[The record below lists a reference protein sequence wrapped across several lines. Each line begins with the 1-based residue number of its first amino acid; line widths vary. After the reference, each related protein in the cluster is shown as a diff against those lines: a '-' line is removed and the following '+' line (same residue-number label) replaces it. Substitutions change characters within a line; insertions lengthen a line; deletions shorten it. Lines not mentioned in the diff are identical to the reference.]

1 VKYDQRFFN
10 SYERTIMRIAVMGAG
25 AVGAYFGAK
34 LSASGH
40 NAAFLARGAHLDAL
54 RREGLRVDSPG
65 GNLHIQNALFTN
77 DPGEIAVV
85 DLILFCV
92 KSYDT
97 YAAVGALA
105 PMIGSATTI
114 LSLQNGVDNADKI
127 AARWGERRA
136 LAGVVYL
143 GSQLV
148 GPGTIKHSAGG
159 RIVFGEMNGS
169 VGDTTQSIE
178 RALTAAQIPCEI
190 SKDIRKAQWRKLLWN
205 APFCA
210 ISCLTRA
217 TVREVIESESL
228 RKLAVDC
235 MAEVTQAARTQG
247 VDLEPE
253 LIDET
258 LNFSKTLG
266 DFKPSMLQ
274 DLEARKPLEYE
285 AFNGIVV
292 KLLQQAGNDA
302 PVNQVFYGTLE
313 YLDTKIR
320 QETPS

>member
-1 VKYDQRFFN
+1 
-10 SYERTIMRIAVMGAG
+10 
-25 AVGAYFGAK
+25 
-34 LSASGH
+34 
-40 NAAFLARGAHLDAL
+40 
-54 RREGLRVDSPG
+54 
-65 GNLHIQNALFTN
+65 
-77 DPGEIAVV
+77 
-85 DLILFCV
+85 
-92 KSYDT
+92 
-97 YAAVGALA
+97 
-105 PMIGSATTI
+105 MIGSATTI

-148 GPGTIKHSAGG
+148 GPGTIKHLAGG
-159 RIVFGEMNGS
+159 RIVFGEMDGS

-178 RALTAAQIPCEI
+178 RALTAAQIPCEF
-190 SKDIRKAQWRKLLWN
+190 SKDIRRKAQWRKLLWN

-228 RKLAVDC
+228 RKLAVHC

-292 KLLQQAGNDA
+292 KLLRQAGNDA

-313 YLDTKIR
+313 YLDKKFASRR
-320 QETPS
+320 QVKS

>member
-1 VKYDQRFFN
+1 
-10 SYERTIMRIAVMGAG
+10 MRIAVMGAG

-40 NAAFLARGAHLDAL
+40 NVAFLARGTHLDAL
-54 RREGLRVDSPG
+54 RREGLRVDSPA
-65 GNLHIQNALFTN
+65 GNLRIQNALFTN
-77 DPGEIAVV
+77 DPGEIAAV

-97 YAAVGALA
+97 DVAVGALA
-105 PMIGSATTI
+105 PMIGNATTI

-127 AARWGERRA
+127 AARWGERRT

-148 GPGTIKHSAGG
+148 GSGTIKHSVGG

-169 VGDTTQSIE
+169 VGDTTKSIE
-178 RALTAAQIPCEI
+178 QALTAAQIPCEI

-210 ISCLTRA
+210 VSCLTRA
-217 TVREVIESESL
+217 TVKEIIESDSL
-228 RKLAVDC
+228 CQLAVDC
-235 MAEVTQAARTQG
+235 MNEVREAARTKN

-253 LIDET
+253 LRDET
-258 LNFSKTLG
+258 LTFSKTLG

-292 KLLQQAGNDA
+292 KLLRQAGQAA
-302 PVNQVFYGTLE
+302 PVNQVFYGTLK
-313 YLDTKIR
+313 YLDKNIR
-320 QETPS
+320 EEAAG

>member
-1 VKYDQRFFN
+1 
-10 SYERTIMRIAVMGAG
+10 MRIAVMGAG

-40 NAAFLARGAHLDAL
+40 NVAFLARGAHLDAL
-54 RREGLRVDSPG
+54 RREGLQVDSPG
-65 GNLHIQNALFTN
+65 GNLRIQNALFTN
-77 DPGEIAVV
+77 DPGEIAAV

-97 YAAVGALA
+97 DAAVGTLA
-105 PMIGSATTI
+105 PMMGSATTI

-127 AARWGERRA
+127 AARWGEKRT

-148 GPGTIKHSAGG
+148 SPGTIKHSAGG
-159 RIVFGEMNGS
+159 RIIFGELNG
-169 VGDTTQSIE
+169 VVRNTTQSVE

-210 ISCLTRA
+210 ISCLTRT
-217 TVREVIESESL
+217 TVKEIIESDSL
-228 RKLAVDC
+228 RRLAVDC
-235 MAEVTQAARTQG
+235 MKEVRQAARTQD
-247 VDLEPE
+247 VDLEAE
-253 LIDET
+253 LLDET

-285 AFNGIVV
+285 AFNGVVV
-292 KLLQQAGNDA
+292 KQLRQAGNEA

-313 YLDTKIR
+313 YLDKKIR
-320 QETPS
+320 GEAAG

>member
-1 VKYDQRFFN
+1 
-10 SYERTIMRIAVMGAG
+10 MRIAVMGAG
-25 AVGAYFGAK
+25 AVGAYFGAR
-34 LSASGH
+34 LSVSGH
-40 NAAFLARGAHLDAL
+40 NVAFLARGAHLDAL
-54 RREGLRVDSPG
+54 RREGLRIDSPA
-65 GNLHIQNALFTN
+65 GNLRIQNALFTN
-77 DPGEIAVV
+77 DPGEIAAV

-97 YAAVGALA
+97 DAAVGALA
-105 PMIGSATTI
+105 PMIGNATTI

-127 AARWGERRA
+127 AARWDEKRT

-143 GSQLV
+143 GSQLY

-159 RIVFGEMNGS
+159 RIVFGELDGS
-169 VGDTTQSIE
+169 VRDTTQSIE

-210 ISCLTRA
+210 ISCLTHT
-217 TVREVIESESL
+217 TVKEIIESDSL
-228 RKLAVDC
+228 RQLTVDC
-235 MAEVTQAARTQG
+235 MNEVREAAHTKN
-247 VDLEPE
+247 VNLEPE
-253 LIDET
+253 LLDET

-292 KLLQQAGNDA
+292 KLLRQAGKDA

-313 YLDTKIR
+313 YLDKKIR
-320 QETPS
+320 GEAAG

>member
-1 VKYDQRFFN
+1 
-10 SYERTIMRIAVMGAG
+10 MRIAVMGAG

-40 NAAFLARGAHLDAL
+40 NVAFLARGAHLDAL
-54 RREGLRVDSPG
+54 RREGLRVDSSG
-65 GNLHIQNALFTN
+65 GGLRIQNALFTN
-77 DPGEIAVV
+77 DPGEVAAV

-97 YAAVGALA
+97 NPAVGALA
-105 PMIGSATTI
+105 PMIGSGTTI
-114 LSLQNGVDNADKI
+114 LSLQNGVDNADKV
-127 AARWGERRA
+127 AARWGERRT

-143 GSQLV
+143 GSQLA
-148 GPGTIKHSAGG
+148 GPGTIKHSVGG

-169 VGDTTQSIE
+169 VGDSTQSIE

-210 ISCLTRA
+210 ISCLTRT
-217 TVREVIESESL
+217 TVKEIIESDSL

-235 MAEVTQAARTQG
+235 MNEVRQAARTHDVG
-247 VDLEPE
+247 LEPE
-253 LIDET
+253 LLDET
-258 LNFSKTLG
+258 LAFSKTLG
-266 DFKPSMLQ
+266 EFKPSMLQ

-292 KLLQQAGNDA
+292 KLLRQAGKEA

-313 YLDTKIR
+313 YLDKKIR
-320 QETPS
+320 GEVAG

>member
-1 VKYDQRFFN
+1 
-10 SYERTIMRIAVMGAG
+10 MRIAVMGAG

-40 NAAFLARGAHLDAL
+40 NVAFLARGAHLDAL
-54 RREGLRVDSPG
+54 RREGLRVDSAG
-65 GNLHIQNALFTN
+65 ANLRIQNALFTN
-77 DPGEIAVV
+77 DPGKVAVA

-97 YAAVGALA
+97 DAAVGALA
-105 PMIGSATTI
+105 PMIGSVTTI
-114 LSLQNGVDNADKI
+114 LSLQNGVDNADQI
-127 AARWGERRA
+127 AARWGEKHT

-159 RIVFGEMNGS
+159 RIVFGELDGS
-169 VGDTTQSIE
+169 VRDTTQSIE

-210 ISCLTRA
+210 IGCLTRA
-217 TVREVIESESL
+217 TVKEIIESDSL
-228 RKLAVDC
+228 RQLTVDC
-235 MAEVTQAARTQG
+235 MNEVRQAARTQN
-247 VDLEPE
+247 VDLEAE
-253 LIDET
+253 LLDET
-258 LNFSKTLG
+258 LNFSKSLG
-266 DFKPSMLQ
+266 EFKPSMLQ
-274 DLEARKPLEYE
+274 DLEAGKPLEYE

-292 KLLQQAGNDA
+292 KLLRQAGKDA

-313 YLDTKIR
+313 YLDKKIR
-320 QETPS
+320 GEAAG

>member
-1 VKYDQRFFN
+1 
-10 SYERTIMRIAVMGAG
+10 MRIAVMGAG

-40 NAAFLARGAHLDAL
+40 NVAFLARGSHLDAL
-54 RREGLRVDSPG
+54 CREGLRVDSPA
-65 GNLHIQNALFTN
+65 GNLRIQNALFTN
-77 DPGEIAVV
+77 DPSEVAAV

-97 YAAVGALA
+97 DAAVGALA
-105 PMIGSATTI
+105 SMIGSATTI
-114 LSLQNGVDNADKI
+114 LSLQNGVDNADKV
-127 AARWGERRA
+127 AARWGERRT

-143 GSQLV
+143 GSQLA
-148 GPGTIKHSAGG
+148 GPGTIKHSVGG

-169 VGDTTQSIE
+169 VGDSTQSIE

-210 ISCLTRA
+210 ISCLTRT
-217 TVREVIESESL
+217 TVKEIIESDSL

-235 MAEVTQAARTQG
+235 MNEVRQAARTHD

-253 LIDET
+253 LLDET
-258 LNFSKTLG
+258 LAFSKTLG
-266 DFKPSMLQ
+266 EFKPSMLQ

-292 KLLQQAGNDA
+292 KLLRQAGKEA

-313 YLDTKIR
+313 YLDKKIR
-320 QETPS
+320 GEAAG

>member
-1 VKYDQRFFN
+1 
-10 SYERTIMRIAVMGAG
+10 
-25 AVGAYFGAK
+25 VGAYFGAK

-40 NAAFLARGAHLDAL
+40 NVAFLARGAHLDAL

-65 GNLHIQNALFTN
+65 GNLRIQNALFTN
-77 DPGEIAVV
+77 DSGEIATV

-97 YAAVGALA
+97 DAAVGTLA
-105 PMIGSATTI
+105 PMMGSATTI

-127 AARWGERRA
+127 AARWGEKRT

-148 GPGTIKHSAGG
+148 SPGTIKHSAGG
-159 RIVFGEMNGS
+159 RIILGELNGL
-169 VGDTTQSIE
+169 VRDTTQSVE

-190 SKDIRKAQWRKLLWN
+190 SKEIRKAQWRKLLWN

-210 ISCLTRA
+210 ISCLMRA
-217 TVREVIESESL
+217 TVKEIIESGPL
-228 RKLAVDC
+228 RRLAVDC
-235 MAEVTQAARTQG
+235 MKEVRQAARTQG
-247 VDLEPE
+247 VDLEAE
-253 LIDET
+253 LLDET
-258 LNFSKTLG
+258 LNFSRSLG

-285 AFNGIVV
+285 AFNGVVV
-292 KLLQQAGNDA
+292 KQLRQAGNEA

-313 YLDTKIR
+313 YLDKKIR
-320 QETPS
+320 RETAG

>member
-1 VKYDQRFFN
+1 
-10 SYERTIMRIAVMGAG
+10 MRIAVMGAG
-25 AVGAYFGAK
+25 AVGAYFGAR
-34 LSASGH
+34 LSVSGH
-40 NAAFLARGAHLDAL
+40 NVAFLARGAHLDAL
-54 RREGLRVDSPG
+54 RREGLRIDSPA
-65 GNLHIQNALFTN
+65 GNLRIQNALFTN
-77 DPGEIAVV
+77 DPGEIAAV

-97 YAAVGALA
+97 DAAVGALA
-105 PMIGSATTI
+105 PMIGNATTI

-127 AARWGERRA
+127 AARWDEKRT

-143 GSQLV
+143 GSQLY

-159 RIVFGEMNGS
+159 RIVFGELDGS
-169 VGDTTQSIE
+169 VRDTTQSIE

-210 ISCLTRA
+210 ISCLTHT
-217 TVREVIESESL
+217 TVKEIIESDSL
-228 RKLAVDC
+228 RQLTVDC
-235 MAEVTQAARTQG
+235 MNEVREAAHTKN
-247 VDLEPE
+247 VNLEPE
-253 LIDET
+253 LLDET

-292 KLLQQAGNDA
+292 KLRRQAGKDA

-313 YLDTKIR
+313 YLDKKIR
-320 QETPS
+320 GEAAG

>member
-1 VKYDQRFFN
+1 
-10 SYERTIMRIAVMGAG
+10 MRIAVMGAG

-34 LSASGH
+34 LLASGH

-54 RREGLRVDSPG
+54 RRAFESTAQAAICVFKTRYLRTID
-65 GNLHIQNALFTN
+65 
-77 DPGEIAVV
+77 
-85 DLILFCV
+85 
-92 KSYDT
+92 
-97 YAAVGALA
+97 AAVGALA
-105 PMIGSATTI
+105 TMIGSATTI

-148 GPGTIKHSAGG
+148 GPGTIKHLAGG
-159 RIVFGEMNGS
+159 RIVFGEMDGS

-178 RALTAAQIPCEI
+178 RALTAAQFPCEF
-190 SKDIRKAQWRKLLWN
+190 SKDIRRKAQWRKLLWN

-210 ISCLTRA
+210 ISCVTRA

-228 RKLAVDC
+228 RKLAVHC
-235 MAEVTQAARTQG
+235 MAEVTQAART

-266 DFKPSMLQ
+266 DFKPSMPQ

-292 KLLQQAGNDA
+292 KLLRQAGNDA

-313 YLDTKIR
+313 YLDKKFASRR
-320 QETPS
+320 QVKS

>member
-1 VKYDQRFFN
+1 
-10 SYERTIMRIAVMGAG
+10 
-25 AVGAYFGAK
+25 
-34 LSASGH
+34 
-40 NAAFLARGAHLDAL
+40 
-54 RREGLRVDSPG
+54 
-65 GNLHIQNALFTN
+65 
-77 DPGEIAVV
+77 
-85 DLILFCV
+85 
-92 KSYDT
+92 
-97 YAAVGALA
+97 
-105 PMIGSATTI
+105 MIGSATTI

-159 RIVFGEMNGS
+159 RIVFGEMDGS

-190 SKDIRKAQWRKLLWN
+190 STDIRKAQWRKLLWN
-205 APFCA
+205 GPFCA
-210 ISCLTRA
+210 ISCLARA

-235 MAEVTQAARTQG
+235 MGEVTQAARTQG

-253 LIDET
+253 LIDKT

-274 DLEARKPLEYE
+274 DLEARKQLEYE

-292 KLLQQAGNDA
+292 KLLRQAGNDA
-302 PVNQVFYGTLE
+302 PINQVFYGTLE
-313 YLDTKIR
+313 YLDKKFASRR
-320 QETPS
+320 QVKS

>member
-1 VKYDQRFFN
+1 
-10 SYERTIMRIAVMGAG
+10 MRIAVMGAG

-40 NAAFLARGAHLDAL
+40 NVAFLARGSHLDAL

-65 GNLHIQNALFTN
+65 GNLRIRNALFTN
-77 DPGEIAVV
+77 DPAEIAVV

-97 YAAVGALA
+97 DATVGALA
-105 PMIGSATTI
+105 PMIGSATMI
-114 LSLQNGVDNADKI
+114 LSLQNGVDNVDKI
-127 AARWGERRA
+127 AARWGERRT

-148 GPGTIKHSAGG
+148 GPGMIKHSAGG
-159 RIVFGEMNGS
+159 RIVFGEMNRS
-169 VGDTTQSIE
+169 VGDATKSIE
-178 RALTAAQIPCEI
+178 QALTAAQIPCEI

-210 ISCLTRA
+210 ISCLTRT
-217 TVREVIESESL
+217 TVKEIIESDSL
-228 RKLAVDC
+228 RQLAVDC
-235 MAEVTQAARTQG
+235 MHEVREAARTQN
-247 VDLEPE
+247 VDLEAE

-258 LNFSKTLG
+258 LTFSKTLG

-274 DLEARKPLEYE
+274 DLEACKPLEYQ
-285 AFNGIVV
+285 AFNGVVV
-292 KLLQQAGNDA
+292 KLLRQAGKEA
-302 PVNQVFYGTLE
+302 RVNQVFYGALE
-313 YLDTKIR
+313 YFDKKTR
-320 QETPS
+320 EEAAG

>member
-1 VKYDQRFFN
+1 VKYGQRFFN
-10 SYERTIMRIAVMGAG
+10 SYERTTMRIAVMGAG

-40 NAAFLARGAHLDAL
+40 GVAFLARGSHLDAL
-54 RREGLRVDSPG
+54 RREGLRVNSPG
-65 GNLHIQNALFTN
+65 GNLRIQNALFTN
-77 DPGEIAVV
+77 DPGEVAVV

-97 YAAVGALA
+97 DAALGALP
-105 PMIGSATTI
+105 PMIGSVTTI
-114 LSLQNGVDNADKI
+114 LSLQNGVDNAEKI
-127 AARWGERRA
+127 AARWGERRT

-143 GSQLV
+143 GAQLV
-148 GPGTIKHSAGG
+148 RPGTIKHSAGG
-159 RIVFGEMNGS
+159 RIVFGEMDGS
-169 VGDTTQSIE
+169 VRDTTQSIE
-178 RALTAAQIPCEI
+178 QALTAARIPCEI

-210 ISCLTRA
+210 ISCLTRT
-217 TVREVIESESL
+217 TVKEIIESESL

-247 VDLEPE
+247 VDLGRE

-266 DFKPSMLQ
+266 DFKPSMRQ

-285 AFNGIVV
+285 AFNGVVV
-292 KLLQQAGNDA
+292 KLLRRAEKEA

-313 YLDTKIR
+313 YLDKTIR
-320 QETPS
+320 GEAAG